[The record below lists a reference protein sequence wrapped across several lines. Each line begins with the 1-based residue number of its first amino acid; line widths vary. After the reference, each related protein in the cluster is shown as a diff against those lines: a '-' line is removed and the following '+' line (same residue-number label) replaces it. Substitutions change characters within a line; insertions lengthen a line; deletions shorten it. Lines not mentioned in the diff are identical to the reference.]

1 MLLENI
7 FRLDESGEGDIA
19 PDGECPFLGQEAW
32 VASDGRF
39 NPCCAPDAL
48 RRTLGYFGNVN
59 DTSLYDIWKGGEYR
73 ELQAN
78 YMKNA
83 LCQGCNMRRPAS

>member
-1 MLLENI
+1 MLLDNI
-7 FRLDESGEGDIA
+7 FRLDETGAEDIA

-48 RRTLGYFGNVN
+48 RRMLGYFGNVN
-59 DTSLYDIWKGGEYR
+59 DTSLYDIWESAEYGCLR
-73 ELQAN
+73 AD
-78 YMKNA
+78 YMQNT
-83 LCQGCNMRRPAS
+83 LCQGCNMRRPPR

>member
-1 MLLENI
+1 M
-7 FRLDESGEGDIA
+7 
-19 PDGECPFLGQEAW
+19 
-32 VASDGRF
+32 ASDGRF

-59 DTSLYDIWKGGEYR
+59 STSLYDIWKSAEYGD
-73 ELQAN
+73 LQAN

-83 LCQGCNMRRPAS
+83 LCQGCNMRRPADS